1 MTQEGKHVAVT
12 GASSG
17 IGEAIARAYA
27 AAGAR
32 VTVVARRRDRL
43 EALAA
48 DLGAAV
54 HVAPAD
60 MEDAA
65 AAVGWIDAA
74 EAAQGPIDV
83 LVLNAGVQYVEP
95 ALGVDDARE
104 LAIMTVNLLAPLR
117 IARRV
122 APAMAARGAGA
133 IVVVSSIA
141 GLVNTPGMAHYNASK
156 AGVAA
161 WFETLRDELRGSG
174 VRVCTVYPGPVA
186 TAMETAAREKIGA
199 SAAADRLPT
208 GTPERLAA
216 RVLKAVA
223 KGSPRVVYPRIYGAM
238 RYARITSQWFTS
250 RFAPRL

>member
-83 LVLNAGVQYVEP
+83 LVLNAGVQYV
-95 ALGVDDARE
+95 
-104 LAIMTVNLLAPLR
+104 
-117 IARRV
+117 
-122 APAMAARGAGA
+122 
-133 IVVVSSIA
+133 
-141 GLVNTPGMAHYNASK
+141 
-156 AGVAA
+156 
-161 WFETLRDELRGSG
+161 
-174 VRVCTVYPGPVA
+174 
-186 TAMETAAREKIGA
+186 
-199 SAAADRLPT
+199 
-208 GTPERLAA
+208 
-216 RVLKAVA
+216 
-223 KGSPRVVYPRIYGAM
+223 
-238 RYARITSQWFTS
+238 
-250 RFAPRL
+250 